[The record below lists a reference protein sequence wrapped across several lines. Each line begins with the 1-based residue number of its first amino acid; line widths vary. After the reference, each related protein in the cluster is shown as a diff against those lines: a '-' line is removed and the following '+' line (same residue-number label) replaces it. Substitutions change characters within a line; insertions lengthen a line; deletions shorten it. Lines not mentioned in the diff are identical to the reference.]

1 VNGREHYGNIAKD
14 LTNAQTVHNLKLPV
28 TFEQITQQNILS

>member
-1 VNGREHYGNIAKD
+1 VNGHAHYGDMAKD